1 MHSSTS
7 TARQRSDADTVSLDH
22 LPLREL
28 LQRLAASEE
37 TLRVTP
43 QARSDAEAEDEH
55 QAARE
60 TGARITSELDHRR
73 QQRRRDEGRRRSA
86 AWPPPPW

>member
-1 MHSSTS
+1 M
-7 TARQRSDADTVSLDH
+7 DH

-37 TLRVTP
+37 TLRVTQHRRP
-43 QARSDAEAEDEH
+43 EAEAPHEQ

-60 TGARITSELDHRR
+60 TGARITSELERRR